1 MLSQF
6 SYDRCIVTGF
16 HLPPQFFSC
25 EVGAGVWLPPLPPPT
40 TVSIKLSQGCWT
52 RPLEPT
58 HSNTQQHS
66 APVSACQQ
74 RERET
79 VNHTG
84 QHRKGKWAGERWA
97 DKHFISRKKPT
108 EHVACYVHTWW
119 LKHLICRTSHIIIA
133 FIIYCLHIWHKQ
145 KKLQTS
151 CSVCLVPVFSRF
163 WKCENMRPQKH
174 EATKLCKLL
183 QTLFCYRSKYL
194 KPLIPIYYINRG
206 FQSKLGCSD
215 HPR

>member
-145 KKLQTS
+145 KSSRPVAASVS
-151 CSVCLVPVFSRF
+151 CQCFHVFENVKT
-163 WKCENMRPQKH
+163 WGHKNMRPQNYASCFKH
-174 EATKLCKLL
+174 YFAIAANIW
-183 QTLFCYRSKYL
+183 S
-194 KPLIPIYYINRG
+194 
-206 FQSKLGCSD
+206 
-215 HPR
+215 H